1 MLRNIHDALAKL
13 DQSMTQS
20 GDLSAITFHRGVER
34 EALRVSR
41 QDGKISQ
48 LPHPAALGSPLTH
61 SSITTDYSEALME
74 FITGVHDSVEGV
86 ISELRDI
93 HLMTNRVLDQQDE
106 CLWPGSMPCALSSN
120 AEVPIAYYGESN
132 SGKLKRVYREGL
144 SNRYGRIMQCIA
156 GMHYNFS
163 FSDSF
168 WTFLAD
174 YRGVD
179 ISTEEALKEF
189 KSQQYFALIR
199 NFRRKSWVLSLLF
212 GASPAIDSSFLP
224 SKPDK
229 LTTLGD
235 RTWAGLNATSLR
247 MSDIGY
253 QNKAQDGLFVC
264 YNEVDTYINTIKGAL
279 KTPYPAYEKIGVKV
293 DGDYKQ
299 LSHNILQIENEY
311 YSDIRPKRVTKSGEH
326 PSAALQKRGV
336 EYIEVRIMD
345 LDPTSPIGM
354 KPETLYFLDTF
365 LMCCMLHGDDRLGL
379 DECQQL
385 RKTQQEIATH
395 GRELDTPFDF
405 GFGPIPLRDKA
416 SELLSHMHEI
426 AKFLSDQTGNS
437 AYLDSLAHQQ
447 NKLANLDTLPAAQ
460 VLQQCEQYGSYQEAM
475 LSIGKA
481 QQQAWLAQEVSPEL
495 QQQFKDW
502 AEQSIAEQAK
512 IESSDQVDFDTF
524 LKHYMQ
530 PQ

>member
-1 MLRNIHDALAKL
+1 
-13 DQSMTQS
+13 MTQS

-179 ISTEEALKEF
+179 ISTEEALK
-189 KSQQYFALIR
+189 
-199 NFRRKSWVLSLLF
+199 
-212 GASPAIDSSFLP
+212 
-224 SKPDK
+224 
-229 LTTLGD
+229 
-235 RTWAGLNATSLR
+235 
-247 MSDIGY
+247 
-253 QNKAQDGLFVC
+253 
-264 YNEVDTYINTIKGAL
+264 
-279 KTPYPAYEKIGVKV
+279 
-293 DGDYKQ
+293 
-299 LSHNILQIENEY
+299 
-311 YSDIRPKRVTKSGEH
+311 
-326 PSAALQKRGV
+326 
-336 EYIEVRIMD
+336 
-345 LDPTSPIGM
+345 
-354 KPETLYFLDTF
+354 
-365 LMCCMLHGDDRLGL
+365 
-379 DECQQL
+379 
-385 RKTQQEIATH
+385 
-395 GRELDTPFDF
+395 
-405 GFGPIPLRDKA
+405 
-416 SELLSHMHEI
+416 
-426 AKFLSDQTGNS
+426 
-437 AYLDSLAHQQ
+437 
-447 NKLANLDTLPAAQ
+447 
-460 VLQQCEQYGSYQEAM
+460 
-475 LSIGKA
+475 
-481 QQQAWLAQEVSPEL
+481 
-495 QQQFKDW
+495 
-502 AEQSIAEQAK
+502 
-512 IESSDQVDFDTF
+512 
-524 LKHYMQ
+524 
-530 PQ
+530 

>member
-1 MLRNIHDALAKL
+1 MLRNIHDALTKL
-13 DQSMTQS
+13 DQCMNQS
-20 GDLSAITFHRGVER
+20 GDVSAITFHRGVER

-41 QDGKISQ
+41 TDGKISQ
-48 LPHPAALGSPLTH
+48 TAHPNALGSALTH
-61 SSITTDYSEALME
+61 PSITTDYSEALME

-86 ISELRDI
+86 IDELNDI
-93 HLMTNRVLDQQDE
+93 HLYTNRVLDSMDE

-120 AEVPIAYYGESN
+120 EEVPIAYFGESN
-132 SGKLKRVYREGL
+132 SGKLKRIYREGL

-163 FSDSF
+163 FSDEF
-168 WTFLAD
+168 WRFLAD
-174 YRGVD
+174 LRGVNID
-179 ISTEEALKEF
+179 TPDALQAF

-199 NFRRKSWVLSLLF
+199 NFRRKSWMLSLLF
-212 GASPAIDSSFLP
+212 GASPAIDASFLEQKP
-224 SKPDK
+224 SKLAQLDE
-229 LTTLGD
+229 
-235 RTWAGLNATSLR
+235 RTWGGQSATSLR

-279 KTPYPAYEKIGVKV
+279 RTPYPAYEQIGVKV

-311 YSDIRPKRVTKSGEH
+311 YSDIRPKRVTQSGEH

-354 KPETLYFLDTF
+354 QPETLYFLDTF
-365 LMCCMLHGDDRLGL
+365 LMCCMLHGDTPLDA

-395 GRELDTPFDF
+395 GRELDSHFDF
-405 GFGPIPLRDKA
+405 GFGPVALRDKA
-416 SELLSHMHEI
+416 SELLAHMQEI
-426 AKFLSDQTGNS
+426 AQFLTERTGNQ
-437 AYLDSLAHQQ
+437 AYVESLAIQQ
-447 NKLANLDTLPAAQ
+447 NKLTHLETLPSAH
-460 VLQQCEQYGSYQEAM
+460 VLQLCEQFGSYQTAM

-481 QQQAWLAQEVSPEL
+481 QQTAWLEQSMSPEL
-495 QQQFKDW
+495 EQKFKQWAQESITQQ
-502 AEQSIAEQAK
+502 AN
-512 IESSDQVDFDTF
+512 IEASDDVDFDTF

>member
-1 MLRNIHDALAKL
+1 MLRNIHDALTKL
-13 DQSMTQS
+13 DQCMNQS
-20 GDLSAITFHRGVER
+20 GDLSAVTFHRGVER

-41 QDGKISQ
+41 TNGKISQ
-48 LPHPAALGSPLTH
+48 APHPKALGSALTH
-61 SSITTDYSEALME
+61 PSITTDYSEALME

-86 ISELRDI
+86 IGELRDI
-93 HLMTNRVLDQQDE
+93 HLMTNRVLDNMDE
-106 CLWPGSMPCALSSN
+106 CLWPGSMPCALESN

-168 WTFLAD
+168 WDFLAD
-174 YRGVD
+174 LRGADV
-179 ISTEEALKEF
+179 SSKEAMQEF

-212 GASPAIDSSFLP
+212 GASPAIDVSFLP
-224 SKPDK
+224 KKPEK
-229 LTTLGD
+229 LAELGE
-235 RTWAGLNATSLR
+235 RTWAGPNATSLR

-279 KTPYPAYEKIGVKV
+279 RTPYPAYEQIGVKV
-293 DGDYKQ
+293 DGAYKQ

-311 YSDIRPKRVTKSGEH
+311 YSDIRPKRVTQSGEH

-365 LMCCMLHGDDRLGL
+365 LMCCMLHGDDRLGA

-395 GRELDTPFDF
+395 GRELDGSFDF
-405 GFGPIPLRDKA
+405 GFGPIPLREKA
-416 SELLSHMHEI
+416 NELLTHMQEI
-426 AKFLSDQTGNS
+426 AQFLTDRTGNF
-437 AYLDSLAHQQ
+437 AYTDSLALQKG
-447 NKLANLDTLPAAQ
+447 KLENLETLPAAQ
-460 VLQQCEQYGSYQEAM
+460 VIKQCEQYGSYQEAM
-475 LSIGKA
+475 LAIGKA

-495 QQQFKDW
+495 EQQYQVW
-502 AEQSIAEQAK
+502 AEQSIAQQAD
-512 IESSDQVDFDTF
+512 IEASDTMDFDTF